1 MKSDIYSKEHG
12 RLIKRLIQ
20 ARQEAGLNQIEA
32 AKRLGRSQSYLS
44 KIEVGQRK
52 VDVIELKK
60 IAKVYKKSTS
70 YFLT

>member
-70 YFLT
+70 YFFS

>member
-70 YFLT
+70 YFLA

>member
-60 IAKVYKKSTS
+60 IARVYKKPTS